1 MNLHTRTH
9 PRTLSLT
16 VRTIHHSASSA
27 PASALSTKQPAKQPP
42 STPAGQQRN
51 GVRSSLF
58 RSSLCSVQFNSI
70 QFSSVQFRFGSRL
83 TVQHPATSTIPT
95 SQILCRYVQ
104 RPLPQYLHP
113 PCTTPPLPCLCSP
126 FCIYSIIMRSVC
138 CQNLLPKRK
147 VYFIKHRLFL
157 EVSRHLCSPRAC
169 MNECAP
175 EREKESEEERERE
188 RGEYVSLGLLSHRYW
203 KRRRS

>member
-27 PASALSTKQPAKQPP
+27 PASALSSKQPSKQPP

-70 QFSSVQFRFGSRL
+70 QFSSVQFSSVSVLGSRC
-83 TVQHPATSTIPT
+83 SI
-95 SQILCRYVQ
+95 Q
-104 RPLPQYLHP
+104 RRRRFQPHKFCAGMYNAPCHSSSYTPLYI
-113 PCTTPPLPCLCSP
+113 TPPLPCMCSP

-175 EREKESEEERERE
+175 EREREQKRE
-188 RGEYVSLGLLSHRYW
+188 
-203 KRRRS
+203 

>member
-9 PRTLSLT
+9 PRTLSLI

-70 QFSSVQFRFGSRL
+70 QFSSVPFRFSAHGAASSDVDDSNL
-83 TVQHPATSTIPT
+83 TNFVP
-95 SQILCRYVQ
+95 V
-104 RPLPQYLHP
+104 
-113 PCTTPPLPCLCSP
+113 CTTPLATVAPTPPFTSHLPSPACAAPSVFIALLCAQ
-126 FCIYSIIMRSVC
+126 FVVKIC
-138 CQNLLPKRK
+138 CQK
-147 VYFIKHRLFL
+147 
-157 EVSRHLCSPRAC
+157 
-169 MNECAP
+169 
-175 EREKESEEERERE
+175 EKYIS
-188 RGEYVSLGLLSHRYW
+188 
-203 KRRRS
+203 

>member
-27 PASALSTKQPAKQPP
+27 PASALSTKQPP

-113 PCTTPPLPCLCSP
+113 LVPPCNPPPSLACAAPSVFIALLCAQ
-126 FCIYSIIMRSVC
+126 FVVKIC
-138 CQNLLPKRK
+138 CQK
-147 VYFIKHRLFL
+147 
-157 EVSRHLCSPRAC
+157 
-169 MNECAP
+169 
-175 EREKESEEERERE
+175 EKYIS
-188 RGEYVSLGLLSHRYW
+188 
-203 KRRRS
+203 